1 MSGIFAVFTPDCVS
15 FCEVSSHAANSKG
28 RRLRFLGSHR
38 RIVMSFYLIL
48 FAQTVFAIS
57 LTSLSLF
64 HCCSPVSLLPIS
76 QEAKPHCGLRQRR
89 SAFLLRGCGQSRCPY
104 AENGLILSSE
114 VVSTNGQGHGAL
126 VGFLV
131 QHQVNVVLCGGI
143 GAGAQAALAQAGIQ
157 LFGGISGSADAAA
170 ADYLAG
176 RLVFDPNAHC
186 NHHAHEAEHACG
198 SHSCHEDKGGCAG
211 SCH

>member
-76 QEAKPHCGLRQRR
+76 QEAKPHCWLRQRR
-89 SAFLLRGCGQSRCPY
+89 STFLLRGCGQSRCPY

-131 QHQVNVVLCGGI
+131 QHQLNVVLCGGI
-143 GAGAQAALAQAGIQ
+143 GAGAPAALAQAGIQ
-157 LFGGISGSADAAA
+157 LFGGISGSVDAAA

>member
-1 MSGIFAVFTPDCVS
+1 MT
-15 FCEVSSHAANSKG
+15 
-28 RRLRFLGSHR
+28 
-38 RIVMSFYLIL
+38 FYLL
-48 FAQTVFAIS
+48 YAVTSYPHTSSAIS
-57 LTSLSLF
+57 FTSF
-64 HCCSPVSLLPIS
+64 NFAHCSSTVSLLPIS

-89 SAFLLRGCGQSRCPY
+89 STFLLRGCGQSRCPY

-131 QHQVNVVLCGGI
+131 QHQVNVVFLCGGI